1 MLGKGDRDIG
11 YLTEITR
18 ANYMNRVFLDFIG
31 PSAIISFRPSAFSRF
46 GRLPFCGIG
55 RLPFLEIGRLPF
67 LENSRLLSHLGL
79 NAIASAVSFAS
90 NIT

>member
-1 MLGKGDRDIG
+1 
-11 YLTEITR
+11 
-18 ANYMNRVFLDFIG
+18 MNRVFLDFIR
-31 PSAIISFRPSAFSRF
+31 PSAIISFRPSAIPCF
-46 GRLPFCGIG
+46 G